1 MTNSTAKVQ
10 AASNGDAISTDSK
23 RVPAQR
29 VHGINRLREEECYYI
44 TALVRQCL
52 DEAEHLVRKAHD
64 KCYSR
69 VLDHDGSK
77 GTQPLDHVEMMLILD
92 EAYECT
98 VLALTY
104 IFSTSTHLRD
114 HDQPAF

>member
-1 MTNSTAKVQ
+1 MTSSTTKVP
-10 AASNGDAISTDSK
+10 AASNGDATSTETK
-23 RVPAQR
+23 RAHAQR
-29 VHGINRLREEECYYI
+29 VHGITRLREEECYYVTGLI
-44 TALVRQCL
+44 EQCL
-52 DEAEHLVRKAHD
+52 EEAEHLIRKAHN

-98 VLALTY
+98 ALALTY
-104 IFSTSTHLRD
+104 MFSTSTHLRD
-114 HDQPAF
+114 HDQPPF

>member
-1 MTNSTAKVQ
+1 MTSSAAKVQ
-10 AASNGDAISTDSK
+10 AASNGDAISTGSK
-23 RVPAQR
+23 LAPAQR
-29 VHGINRLREEECYYI
+29 VHGISRLREEECYYVTGLI
-44 TALVRQCL
+44 RQCL
-52 DEAEHLVRKAHD
+52 DEAEHLVRKAHS

-98 VLALTY
+98 ALALTY